1 MFSDLRS
8 RLLFWYLLI
17 TEAILLI
24 LSSIIF
30 QGFRANVYRQLDEE
44 LWRFAHLV
52 APSLSKIQTNEE
64 LLFSLPQTGINDPN
78 IEWFDK
84 TGHKLASQGDFS
96 TTKLLQP
103 GFHTLTNEFDRIRS
117 FTLSISINRKGI
129 SQLPLEGYIRV
140 SQSTE
145 MIDATL
151 RQSLWQLA
159 GIIPISLILVGLS
172 GWWLTQKAT
181 EPAEKSFTLLK
192 QFSAD
197 VSHEL
202 RSPLTAI
209 KTSLDIMRNHPERIH
224 EKDIRKIGAMASATS
239 QMIRLT
245 EDLLLLV
252 RNESQSIE
260 HHHQWKMLSLNQL
273 LQDLVELLEVTAQE
287 KGIQLRFQ
295 QNANVFFFGGQSQLN
310 RLFSNLINNA
320 IQYTPEGGN
329 VIVSMT
335 QNHRLTYILVKDDG
349 IGIAPENL
357 SKVFNRFWRADK
369 ARSQRESGTG
379 LGMSIAQAIAI
390 CHGGKITVQSELGQ
404 GSCFKVILPA
414 SF

>member
-1 MFSDLRS
+1 MFSDLRT

-17 TEAILLI
+17 TEIILLI
-24 LSSIIF
+24 LSGIIF

-52 APSLSKIQTNEE
+52 APSLSKIQTKEE
-64 LLFSLPQTGINDPN
+64 LLFSLSQTGINDPN

-96 TTKLLQP
+96 TAQLPKP
-103 GFHTLTNEFDRIRS
+103 GYHTFTNEFDRIRS
-117 FTLSISINRKGI
+117 FTLSISISRNGL
-129 SQLPLEGYIRV
+129 SEPPLEGYIRV

-145 MIDATL
+145 LIDATL

-224 EKDIRKIGAMASATS
+224 EKDIRKIGAIASATS

-245 EDLLLLV
+245 EDLLFLV
-252 RNESQSIE
+252 RNESQSIDN
-260 HHHQWKMLSLNQL
+260 HHQWKMLSLNQL
-273 LQDLVELLEVTAQE
+273 LQDLVELLDVTRSGKRNSASISTKCE
-287 KGIQLRFQ
+287 CLFFRGSKSAKPF
-295 QNANVFFFGGQSQLN
+295 VF
-310 RLFSNLINNA
+310 
-320 IQYTPEGGN
+320 
-329 VIVSMT
+329 
-335 QNHRLTYILVKDDG
+335 
-349 IGIAPENL
+349 
-357 SKVFNRFWRADK
+357 
-369 ARSQRESGTG
+369 
-379 LGMSIAQAIAI
+379 
-390 CHGGKITVQSELGQ
+390 
-404 GSCFKVILPA
+404 
-414 SF
+414 

>member
-1 MFSDLRS
+1 MFSDLRI

-24 LSSIIF
+24 LSGIIF
-30 QGFRANVYRQLDEE
+30 LGFRANLYRQLDEE

-52 APSLSKIQTNEE
+52 APFLSKIQTKEE
-64 LLFSLPQTGINDPN
+64 LLFSLSQTGINDPN

-96 TTKLLQP
+96 TTQLPKTGFYTFNDKL
-103 GFHTLTNEFDRIRS
+103 DKIRS
-117 FTLSISINRKGI
+117 FTLFISINRQGL
-129 SQLPLEGYIRV
+129 SEPPFEGYIRV

-145 MIDATL
+145 LIDMTL

-159 GIIPISLILVGLS
+159 RIIPISLILVGLS

-181 EPAEKSFTLLK
+181 EPAENSFTLLK

-197 VSHEL
+197 ASHEL

-224 EKDIRKIGAMASATS
+224 EKDIGKIGAIASATS

-245 EDLLLLV
+245 EDLLFLV
-252 RNESQSIE
+252 RHESQSVDD
-260 HHHQWKMLSLNQL
+260 HHQWEMLSLNQL
-273 LQDLVELLEVTAQE
+273 LQDLVELLDVTAQE
-287 KGIQLRFQ
+287 KDIQLLFH
-295 QNANVFFFGGQSQLN
+295 QNANLSFFGDQNQLN

-320 IQYTPEGGN
+320 IQYTPEDGH
-329 VIVSMT
+329 VIVSIT
-335 QNHRLTYILVKDDG
+335 RNHRFTCIMVKDDG
-349 IGIAPENL
+349 IGIAPKNL

-379 LGMSIAQAIAI
+379 LGMSIAQAIAVR
-390 CHGGKITVQSELGQ
+390 HGGKITVQSELGK
-404 GSCFKVILPA
+404 GSCFKVILPV